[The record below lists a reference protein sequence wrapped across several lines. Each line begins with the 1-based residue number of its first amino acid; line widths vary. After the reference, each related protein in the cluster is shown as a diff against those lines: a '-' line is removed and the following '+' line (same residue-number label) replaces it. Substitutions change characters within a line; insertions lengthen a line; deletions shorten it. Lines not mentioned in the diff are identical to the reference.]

1 MARPKYLLI
10 ADDLRGKI
18 KAGAY
23 PVDSKLPAVR
33 ELAIAHGTAHNTVRS
48 ALGLLAREGLVE
60 SFQGDGIY
68 VRKLPEVAERDD
80 GTLQRQVSQLAD
92 RVESLELNLAN
103 LYNRRG
109 EDYPRGGAVQ
119 DEGNT
124 STAVAHG
131 KRA

>member
-68 VRKLPEVAERDD
+68 VRKLPEAPAEPEDVKA
-80 GTLQRQVSQLAD
+80 TLA
-92 RVESLELNLAN
+92 RVEGNLMD
-103 LYNRRG
+103 LYG
-109 EDYPRGGAVQ
+109 KLGYEYPH
-119 DEGNT
+119 EGT
-124 STAVAHG
+124 EPGSEAVAHER
-131 KRA
+131 RA